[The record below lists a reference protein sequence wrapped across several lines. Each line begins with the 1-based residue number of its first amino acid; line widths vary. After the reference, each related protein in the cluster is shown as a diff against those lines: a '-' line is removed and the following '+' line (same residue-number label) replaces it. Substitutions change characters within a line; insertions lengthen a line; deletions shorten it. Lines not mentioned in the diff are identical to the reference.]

1 MREYSPY
8 VGVRYAHPKGGMMVY
23 LSLLQLIEDNADE
36 LTRRMCK
43 DLVSRDETKGY
54 RILSDDKLYERVH
67 DVYSKLGSWLGT
79 DKHTTG
85 EVKKVY
91 TELGKKR
98 YREGIPLHEVVLAF
112 MLIKRHLWLYVQEQQ
127 FFDSTYELYQALEL
141 NNKVVLFFDRVIYLV
156 TMGYEE
162 ELRKE
167 KEERT
172 QVTSKIL
179 KKE

>member
-1 MREYSPY
+1 
-8 VGVRYAHPKGGMMVY
+8 MMVY
-23 LSLLQLIEDNADE
+23 FSLLQLIEDNADE
-36 LTRRMCK
+36 LTKRMCK
-43 DLVSRDETKGY
+43 DLVSRAETKGY

-85 EVKKVY
+85 EVKKIY

-127 FFDSTYELYQALEL
+127 FFDSSYELHQALEL

-167 KEERT
+167 KEEKT
-172 QVTSKIL
+172 
-179 KKE
+179 

>member
-1 MREYSPY
+1 
-8 VGVRYAHPKGGMMVY
+8 MMDY
-23 LSLLQLIEDNADE
+23 YFNLLKLIEDNADD
-36 LTRRMCK
+36 LTRQMCK
-43 DLVSRDETKGY
+43 DLASREETKGY

-85 EVKKVY
+85 EVKRIY

-112 MLIKRHLWLYVQEQQ
+112 MLIKRHLWLYVQEQVKKQ
-127 FFDSTYELYQALEL
+127 QLFDSTHELYQALEL

-167 KEERT
+167 KGERN